1 MTPEQFTETLKTACG
16 ENLLSAVL
24 YGSAAAGDSVAG
36 KSDYNVML
44 VLREAGLPE
53 LKLIAAASKD
63 WLKKGNPPPLIFSR
77 ERLLSSGDT
86 FPIELSDM
94 KEFHRILYGED
105 ALPAIQIDPAHLRL
119 ALERE
124 FKGKLILL
132 RESFLALGGDKKN
145 LNALMTG
152 SLSQFLVLC
161 RAALRLRAGSVPA
174 SKLECAARLREHAEY
189 DAEIF
194 KLVHQLRKGEY
205 RGPLDADALFGR
217 YLAAVDQLCAAVD
230 GWAAGK

>member
-1 MTPEQFTETLKTACG
+1 MTPEQFTETLKKTCG
-16 ENLLSAVL
+16 ENLLSSVL
-24 YGSAAAGDSVAG
+24 YGSAAAGDRIEG

-44 VLREAGLPE
+44 VLKEAGLPE
-53 LKLIAAASKD
+53 LKLIAAASKN

-77 ERLLSSGDT
+77 ERLLASGDT

-94 KEFHRILYGED
+94 KEFHKVLYGED
-105 ALPAIQIDPAHLRL
+105 ALPGLAIDPAHLRL

-132 RESFLALGGDKKN
+132 RESFLALGGDKKA
-145 LNALMTG
+145 LKELMTD

-161 RAALRLRAGSVPA
+161 RAALRLREGSVPA
-174 SKLECAARLREHAEY
+174 SKLESAARLKTHVDY

-194 KLVHQLRKGEY
+194 KLVHQLKTGNY
-205 RGPLDADALFGR
+205 AGPLDPEALFGR
-217 YLAAVDQLCAAVD
+217 YLAAIDLLCAAVD
-230 GWAAGK
+230 GWAEGK

>member
-1 MTPEQFTETLKTACG
+1 MTPEEFTETLKTTCG

-44 VLREAGLPE
+44 VLKEAGLPA

-94 KEFHRILYGED
+94 KDFHKALYGED
-105 ALPAIQIDPAHLRL
+105 LLPAIRINKADLRL
-119 ALERE
+119 AVERE
-124 FKGKLILL
+124 FKGKQILL
-132 RESFLALGGDKKN
+132 RGSYLALAGDKK
-145 LNALMTG
+145 ALAGLMAD

-161 RAALRLRAGSVPA
+161 RAALRLHADGVPA
-174 SKLECAARLREHAEY
+174 AKLECAARLKEHEDY

-194 KLVHQLRKGEY
+194 KLVHQLKKGEY
-205 RGPLDADALFGR
+205 SGPLDPEALFGR

-230 GWAAGK
+230 RWTADK